1 MSRRGLAS
9 GRILALYA
17 SVRLALSCTLEDQVY
32 RHHLAVC
39 TLIRCFRIYPPRD
52 AARWQRT
59 LVRCLTATL
68 LWNGSSVAT
77 VPQRSSPNAPNP
89 REPLKY

>member
-1 MSRRGLAS
+1 M
-9 GRILALYA
+9 
-17 SVRLALSCTLEDQVY
+17 RLALSYTLEVQVY

-59 LVRCLTATL
+59 LAMPDGNACMERLERCDRST
-68 LWNGSSVAT
+68 T
-77 VPQRSSPNAPNP
+77 VFAQRSQPTGAVAVLSRCPLVLVPALP
-89 REPLKY
+89 RLLN